1 MDEGYLL
8 MGRIADALKRA
19 EQERRAATGQ
29 GLIVE
34 APPFNRAPRTNVPTA
49 VLDSPAAPEEPDDET
64 NTAPI
69 PGMSEAIIPYY
80 EPSSLISEQYRSLRT
95 RLLSQNPNY
104 EHRILAI
111 TSGAPKDG
119 KSVTTINLGCTL
131 AEIRHLKVLVVD
143 GDFRRSTLGR
153 MLNMPDSPGLAEVFR
168 GEARYEEV
176 VRRTPIPNLFF
187 IPAGSMK
194 NRSAA
199 ELFTTKA
206 ARQTFA
212 RMRNEFHYTIVDTPP
227 ATTVSDAGIVG
238 QMCNGVIVLVRMNR
252 THEAL
257 AKRAV
262 RLLQTNNVPIL
273 GCLAIGRETAT
284 GGFGYGYGYYYNR
297 YYYDYHR
304 KNSSNR

>member
-1 MDEGYLL
+1 
-8 MGRIADALKRA
+8 
-19 EQERRAATGQ
+19 
-29 GLIVE
+29 
-34 APPFNRAPRTNVPTA
+34 
-49 VLDSPAAPEEPDDET
+49 
-64 NTAPI
+64 
-69 PGMSEAIIPYY
+69 
-80 EPSSLISEQYRSLRT
+80 
-95 RLLSQNPNY
+95 
-104 EHRILAI
+104 
-111 TSGAPKDG
+111 
-119 KSVTTINLGCTL
+119 
-131 AEIRHLKVLVVD
+131 VD
-143 GDFRRSTLGR
+143 GDFRRSSLGR
-153 MLNMPDSPGLAEVFR
+153 MLNLPDSPGLAEVLR

-187 IPAGSMK
+187 IPAGSME

-262 RLLQTNNVPIL
+262 KLLQTNNVPIL
-273 GCLAIGRETAT
+273 GCLAIGREAAT

-297 YYYDYHR
+297 YYYEYHR
-304 KNSSNR
+304 KNPSKR